1 MKRIIEWTVFLAFIV
16 AMGIVVIVAANR
28 QAQAAG
34 MACGDRTSLLKSLSD
49 KYKEAPRA
57 LGLSSSGKAMFEV
70 YTSKKGTWTILMTT
84 TTGVT
89 CIMAAGHS
97 WEEKIPEWARP
108 GKPI

>member
-1 MKRIIEWTVFLAFIV
+1 MHRIKMNTATKILGCTFALSLL
-16 AMGIVVIVAANR
+16 GLST

-34 MACGDRTSLLKSLSD
+34 MACGDRTSLLKTLSD

-84 TTGVT
+84 TKGVT

-97 WEEKIPEWARP
+97 WEEALEVAEGPQV
-108 GKPI
+108 

>member
-1 MKRIIEWTVFLAFIV
+1 MHRIKINTATKILSCTFAV
-16 AMGIVVIVAANR
+16 ALLGSSTQV
-28 QAQAAG
+28 QAAG
-34 MACGDRTSLLKSLSD
+34 MACGDRTSLLKTLSD
-49 KYKEAPRA
+49 KYKEVPRA

-97 WEEKIPEWARP
+97 WEEALEVAEGPQV
-108 GKPI
+108 